1 MNGGCTR
8 WLYTKK
14 WLYTLLII
22 LLIVSLVVAG
32 CDLTNL
38 MTVNPATTGMPTLQ
52 PPTQTI
58 EPTGTSVVV
67 QVVAEPTQ
75 SQICIVLTNVPN
87 GYLNLRSGSG
97 LSYSVIRVLHEG
109 DKLTYLGQIE
119 NGFRKVQLSDNIGWV
134 RDLYVSCNNN

>member
-1 MNGGCTR
+1 
-8 WLYTKK
+8 
-14 WLYTLLII
+14 
-22 LLIVSLVVAG
+22 
-32 CDLTNL
+32 